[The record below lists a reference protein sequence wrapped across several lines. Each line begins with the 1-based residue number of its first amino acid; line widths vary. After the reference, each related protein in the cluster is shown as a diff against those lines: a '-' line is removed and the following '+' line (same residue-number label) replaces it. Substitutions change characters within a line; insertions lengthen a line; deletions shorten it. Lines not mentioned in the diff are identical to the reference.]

1 MWLGGILRE
10 LQRRNVLRAVILY
23 ATSVW
28 ALAQGIASLGPSLGA
43 PDWATRW
50 FLVAAAIGFPF
61 WIAFAWFYE
70 LTPEGI
76 KRERDVDA
84 DKSTLRATGRRL
96 DFWIIGA
103 LSIAVVLLLT
113 DRFISHNTSPSA
125 SGPIIVEKSIAVLPL
140 VNESGD
146 SNALYFSDGL
156 SEDFINALS
165 QFSGLRVIARSSS
178 FQFRDSKDSPTTI
191 GTKLGV
197 AHLLEGS
204 VQRAGD
210 TVRIVAELINARDG
224 TTLWSQ
230 RYDRP
235 YKDLFQ
241 VQDDI
246 TNAVA
251 AALKT
256 KLLGGSNAAPT
267 QDDRPPS
274 GSLAAYNALLEGQFY
289 LHRFNEESEQK
300 GVEAFQEAVRID
312 PNYAQAWAGLAIA
325 LQDVGYVQTDPAVQ
339 QAKYKEARAAAEKA
353 SALGPN
359 LSIVH
364 NARGVILQYL
374 DFDWNGAAAEF
385 RRAAELA
392 PGDVSPKS
400 NLSVVLMT
408 LGDTQGAVQL
418 IRDAL
423 KIDPLRAQFYADL
436 ASYQILLGHLP
447 EAEQAMRKAIALDP
461 GGFNY
466 YQELAYISILR
477 GDAASALAQ
486 AQQEPHQPYRDL
498 TIALALQIS
507 PDRAAADA
515 ALKNLIDKYAD
526 IAAYQA
532 ADAYAIRKDPDDMFK
547 WLDRAYRQNDSGFFG
562 MTGDPFMVPYRQD
575 PRFAALCVKAKLPP
589 PKG

>member
-1 MWLGGILRE
+1 MAVGGILRE
-10 LQRRNVLRAVILY
+10 LQRRNVVRAIILY

-50 FLVAAAIGFPF
+50 FLVAAAIGFPV

-76 KRERDVDA
+76 RRERDVDT
-84 DKSTLRATGRRL
+84 DKSVLRATGRRL

-103 LSIAVVLLLT
+103 LSVAVVLLLT
-113 DRFISHNTSPSA
+113 DRFVRHDA
-125 SGPIIVEKSIAVLPL
+125 SGSAGPIVSEKSIAVLPL

-146 SNALYFSDGL
+146 PNALYFSDGL

-178 FQFRDSKDSPTTI
+178 FQFRDSKDSVSII

-210 TVRIVAELINARDG
+210 TVRIVAELINASDG

-251 AALKT
+251 AALKA
-256 KLLGGSNAAPT
+256 KLLGGSSAATP
-267 QDDRPPS
+267 QGDRPPS
-274 GSLAAYNALLEGQFY
+274 GNLAAYNALLEGQFY
-289 LHRFNEESEQK
+289 LHRFNEDSEQK

-312 PNYAQAWAGLAIA
+312 PNYAQAWAGLAMA
-325 LQDVGYVQTDPAVQ
+325 LQDVGYTQTDPAQ
-339 QAKYKEARAAAEKA
+339 MEAKYKLARAAADRA
-353 SALGPN
+353 SALGPH

-364 NARGVILQYL
+364 NARGIILQYL

-408 LGDTQGAVQL
+408 LGQTEDAVQL

-447 EAEQAMRKAIALDP
+447 EAEQAMRRAIQLDP
-461 GGFNY
+461 AGCNY
-466 YQELAYISILR
+466 YQELSFISILR
-477 GDAASALAQ
+477 GDSTSALAQ
-486 AQQEPHQPYRDL
+486 AQQETRQPYHDL
-498 TIALALQIS
+498 NVALAMQVS

-526 IAAYQA
+526 IAAYQVG
-532 ADAYAIRKDPDDMFK
+532 DAYAIRKDPDNMFK
-547 WLDRAYRQNDSGFFG
+547 WLERAYAQKDPGLLG
-562 MTGDPFMVPYRQD
+562 MTGDPFLLPYRHD
-575 PRFAALCVKAKLPP
+575 LRFATLCEKAKLPV
-589 PKG
+589 PKD

>member
-1 MWLGGILRE
+1 MRGILRE
-10 LQRRNVLRAVILY
+10 LQRRNVVRAIILY

-28 ALAQGIASLGPSLGA
+28 ALAQGIASLGPSLGV
-43 PDWATRW
+43 PEWATRW
-50 FLVAAAIGFPF
+50 FLVAAAIGFPV

-70 LTPEGI
+70 LTPQGI
-76 KRERDVDA
+76 KRESEVDT
-84 DKSTLRATGRRL
+84 DKTVLRATGRRL

-113 DRFISHNTSPSA
+113 DRFMRHDTNSPHGTVVA
-125 SGPIIVEKSIAVLPL
+125 EKSIAVLPL
-140 VNESGD
+140 VNYSGD
-146 SNALYFSDGL
+146 PNALYFSDGL

-165 QFSGLRVIARSSS
+165 QFSGLRVIARASS
-178 FQFRDSKDSPTTI
+178 FQFRDSKDSVGVI
-191 GTKLGV
+191 GAKLGV

-210 TVRIVAELINARDG
+210 TVRIVAELINASDG

-256 KLLGGSNAAPT
+256 KLLGGNNAAPA
-267 QDDRPPS
+267 QGDRPPS

-289 LHRFNEESEQK
+289 LHRYNEDSEQK

-325 LQDVGYVQTDPAVQ
+325 LQDVGYVQTDPAIMEE
-339 QAKYKEARAAAEKA
+339 KYKAAREAADKA
-353 SALGPN
+353 STLGPN

-374 DFDWNGAAAEF
+374 DSDWNGAAAEF
-385 RRAAELA
+385 QRAAELA

-408 LGDTQGAVQL
+408 LGRTNEAVQL
-418 IRDAL
+418 IREAL
-423 KIDPLRAQFYADL
+423 KIDPLRAQFYANL
-436 ASYQILLGHLP
+436 AAYQILLGHLP
-447 EAEQAMRKAIALDP
+447 ESEQAMRRAIELDP
-461 GGFNY
+461 TGFNY
-466 YQELAYISILR
+466 YQALSYVSILR
-477 GDAASALAQ
+477 GDFATALAEGQ
-486 AQQEPHQPYRDL
+486 KESRQPYRDL
-498 TIALALQIS
+498 NVALAMQIN

-515 ALKNLIDKYAD
+515 ALKSLIDKYAS
-526 IAAYQA
+526 IASYQV
-532 ADAYAIRKDPDDMFK
+532 ADAYAIRKDPDNMFK
-547 WLDRAYRQNDSGFFG
+547 WLEQAYAQKDPGLQG
-562 MTGDPFMVPYRQD
+562 MTGDPFLMQYRRD
-575 PRFAALCVKAKLPP
+575 PRFAALCVKAKLPVP
-589 PKG
+589 PKN

>member
-1 MWLGGILRE
+1 MPLPGILRE
-10 LQRRNVLRAVILY
+10 LQRRNVVRAIILY

-43 PDWATRW
+43 PEWATRW
-50 FLVAAAIGFPF
+50 FLVAAAIGFPV

-76 KRERDVDA
+76 KRESDVDT
-84 DKSTLRATGRRL
+84 DKSVLRATGRRL

-103 LSIAVVLLLT
+103 LSIAVVLLLA
-113 DRFISHNTSPSA
+113 DRFVRHDANSA
-125 SGPIIVEKSIAVLPL
+125 HGPVIAEKSIAVLPL
-140 VNESGD
+140 VNDSGD
-146 SNALYFSDGL
+146 PNALYFSDGL

-165 QFSGLRVIARSSS
+165 QFAGLRVIARASS
-178 FQFRDSKDSPTTI
+178 FQFRDSKDSVAII
-191 GTKLGV
+191 GAKLGV

-210 TVRIVAELINARDG
+210 TVRIVAELINASDG

-256 KLLGGSNAAPT
+256 RLLGGNNAAPA
-267 QDDRPPS
+267 QGDRPPS

-289 LHRFNEESEQK
+289 LHRFNEDSEQK

-325 LQDVGYVQTDPAVQ
+325 LQDVGYVATDPAVV
-339 QAKYKEARAAAEKA
+339 QAKYKLARAAADKA

-364 NARGVILQYL
+364 NARGIILQYL

-392 PGDVSPKS
+392 PHDVSPKV

-408 LGDTQGAVQL
+408 MGKTEEAAQL
-418 IRDAL
+418 VRDAL

-436 ASYQILLGHLP
+436 ASYEVVLGHLP
-447 EAEQAMRKAIALDP
+447 QAEQAMRKAIQLDP
-461 GGFNY
+461 TGFNY
-466 YQELAYISILR
+466 YQVLSFISIQR
-477 GDAASALAQ
+477 GDAKTALAE
-486 AQQEPHQPYRDL
+486 AQMESRQPYRDL
-498 TIALALQIS
+498 NVALAMQAS
-507 PDRAAADA
+507 PDRAAADV
-515 ALKNLIDKYAD
+515 ALKNLIDRYAG
-526 IAAYQA
+526 IAAYQVG
-532 ADAYAIRKDPDDMFK
+532 DAYAIRKDPDNMFK
-547 WLDRAYRQNDSGFFG
+547 WLERAYAQKDLGLLG
-562 MTGDPFMVPYRQD
+562 MTGDPFILPYRHD
-575 PRFAALCVKAKLPP
+575 PRFIALCEKMKLPVL
-589 PKG
+589 KN

>member
-1 MWLGGILRE
+1 VDVLANVLRE
-10 LQRRNVLRAVILY
+10 LQRRNVLRAALLY

-28 ALAQGIASLGPSLGA
+28 ALAQGIVSLGPAIGA
-43 PDWATRW
+43 PDWAGRW
-50 FLVAAAIGFPF
+50 FLIAAFIGFPF

-70 LTPEGI
+70 LTPHGI
-76 KRERDVDA
+76 KREHEVDA
-84 DKSTLRATGRRL
+84 DKSVLRAAGRRL

-103 LSIAVVLLLT
+103 LSVAVVLLLT
-113 DRFISHNTSPSA
+113 DRLVRHNTDTAP
-125 SGPIIVEKSIAVLPL
+125 GLIVAEKSIAVLPL

-146 SNALYFSDGL
+146 PHALYFSDGL

-165 QFSGLRVIARSSS
+165 QFSGLRVIARASS
-178 FQFRDSKDSPTTI
+178 FQFRDSKDPVAII
-191 GTKLGV
+191 GAKLGV

-210 TVRIVAELINARDG
+210 TVRIVAELINASDG

-256 KLLGGSNAAPT
+256 KLLGGAAAP
-267 QDDRPPS
+267 QGDRPPS
-274 GSLAAYNALLEGQFY
+274 GNLAAYNALLKGQFY

-300 GVEAFQEAVRID
+300 AVEAFQEAVKTD
-312 PNYAQAWAGLAIA
+312 PNYAQAWAGLAMA
-325 LQDVGYVQTDPAVQ
+325 LQDVGYIDTNPAQVE
-339 QAKYKEARAAAEKA
+339 AKYKLARAAADKA

-364 NARGVILQYL
+364 NARGIILQYL
-374 DFDWNGAAAEF
+374 DSDWNGAAAEF

-392 PGDVSPKS
+392 PGDVSPKA

-408 LGDTQGAVQL
+408 LGRTEDAVQL

-436 ASYQILLGHLP
+436 ASYQILLGQLP
-447 EAEQAMRKAIALDP
+447 QAEQAMRRAVELDP
-461 GGFNY
+461 TGFNY
-466 YQELAYISILR
+466 YQALSFISILR
-477 GDAASALAQ
+477 GDAKSALAE
-486 AQQEPHQPYRDL
+486 AQRESRQPYRDL
-498 TIALALQIS
+498 NVALAMQVS

-515 ALKNLIDKYAD
+515 ALKNLIDKYAT
-526 IAAYQA
+526 IAAYQVG
-532 ADAYAIRKDPDDMFK
+532 DAYALRKDPDNMFK
-547 WLDRAYRQNDSGFFG
+547 WLDRAYAQKDQGLQG
-562 MTGDPFMVPYRQD
+562 MTADPLLLVYRHD
-575 PRFAALCVKAKLPP
+575 PRFAKLCAEVKLPVP
-589 PKG
+589 AN